1 MRRSSHDHLKPEILA
16 LFAEGKS
23 PAEVAKNYPGI
34 PRPTVYDWH
43 KKWLQE
49 NTDSIPTDSDN
60 LVNTGSQV
68 AGGHPKL
75 SVISSPE
82 DGIGWALLQ
91 CKDIIKSEKKRDPRA
106 AIAALNTYL
115 RALEVGE
122 KIYGAEMDEEARE
135 ALKLCSDEEL
145 EAIHAGRVPPNPSE
159 HYWTAMGRNQKRWW
173 R

>member
-1 MRRSSHDHLKPEILA
+1 MPRQSSHDHLKSEVLG

-23 PAEVAKNYPGI
+23 PAEVCKTYPGI
-34 PRPTVYDWH
+34 PRGTVYLWFKERATNNSDRI
-43 KKWLQE
+43 LT
-49 NTDSIPTDSDN
+49 NTDNP
-60 LVNTGSQV
+60 VNTGSLGSQ
-68 AGGHPKL
+68 HRPQL

-91 CKDIIKSEKKRDPRA
+91 CKDIIKAEKQRDPRA

-145 EAIHAGRVPPNPSE
+145 EAIHAGRIPPNPSE
-159 HYWTAMGRNQKRWW
+159 HYWTAMRNQKRWW